1 VQMLFMLQSLLQS
14 RMTSRDYVVVNPL
27 LSVTIYYSVR
37 YEGFYQTIPLGVV
50 KRCTV
55 LFLPVSVILISEE
68 DVQAVKQ

>member
-1 VQMLFMLQSLLQS
+1 
-14 RMTSRDYVVVNPL
+14 
-27 LSVTIYYSVR
+27 
-37 YEGFYQTIPLGVV
+37 LGVV